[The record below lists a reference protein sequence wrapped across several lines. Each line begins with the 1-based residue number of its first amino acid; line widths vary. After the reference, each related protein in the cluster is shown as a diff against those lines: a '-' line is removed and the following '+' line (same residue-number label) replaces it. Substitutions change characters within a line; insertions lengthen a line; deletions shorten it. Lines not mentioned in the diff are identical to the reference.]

1 MKTLTFYLVR
11 HGRTEW
17 NEQGL
22 LQGSGNS
29 PLTQQGIDS
38 AKITGKALS
47 QVPFVA
53 AYSSVLQRAVETAQY
68 ILEDTT
74 TPLFCHKGLNELS
87 FGNWEGKAIT
97 DLLSLPEYQQ
107 LRENPVEYLALSNQG
122 ETYDKLAQ
130 RVMAAMNEIIKSYSS
145 GNILIVSHGH
155 TLRMLLAL
163 LNGGTWQNHR
173 EKSTSLSNTSISI
186 VRYEQKENEAG
197 RFFVESV
204 NDVSHLTE

>member
-29 PLTQQGIDS
+29 PLTQQGVHS
-38 AKITGKALS
+38 AKLTGKALS

-53 AYSSVLQRAVETAQY
+53 AYASVLQRAVETAQH
-68 ILEDTT
+68 ILEGTT
-74 TPLFCHKGLNELS
+74 TPLFCHKGLNELF
-87 FGNWEGKAIT
+87 FGDWEGKAIT
-97 DLLSLPEYQQ
+97 DLISLPEYQQ

-122 ETYDKLAQ
+122 ETYDKLAE
-130 RVMAAMNEIIKSYSS
+130 RVMAAMDEIIQKHSS

-155 TLRMLLAL
+155 SLRMLLAL

-173 EKSTSLSNTSISI
+173 EKSSSLSNTSISI
-186 VRYEQKENEAG
+186 VRYEQKENKDG
-197 RFFVESV
+197 QFFVESV
-204 NDVSHLTE
+204 NDTSHLAE